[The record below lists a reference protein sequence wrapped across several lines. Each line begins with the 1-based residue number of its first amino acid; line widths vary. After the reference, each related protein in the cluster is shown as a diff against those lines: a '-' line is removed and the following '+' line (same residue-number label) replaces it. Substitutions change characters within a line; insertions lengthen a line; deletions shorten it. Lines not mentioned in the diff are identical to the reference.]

1 MSDLTEL
8 RERLRQQR
16 PVDWDQLPDFPLY
29 MDQVLS
35 YMDRQVIRFDEEDTL
50 TASMVNNYTKSGL
63 VPRAEGKKYN
73 RTHLAYL
80 TAICVLK
87 HVMSTRDMDL
97 LIREELQGE
106 RPIREGY
113 DAFCASLDK
122 ALRIT
127 AGEMEERGEDS
138 SLADNAIHFALLSYA
153 AGVASSPIC
162 DIAAPAAR
170 PRRRPPA
177 KKRKRSARDM
187 RDYVLMT
194 DSCCDLSASL
204 AEELGIFVLP
214 LSLELSGQTYHNY
227 LDGREIGFSD
237 FYNRIRAGETAT
249 TSAISVGVFE
259 EAMRPFLESGKDILC
274 LSFSSALSTTYQ
286 SAVIAAG
293 EMAES
298 FPEAKIRVVDT
309 LSASLG
315 QGLLVYLCARKKQ
328 AGLDIDALRDY
339 AEQTKGQVCHWFT
352 VDDLNHLK
360 RGGRVSAT
368 AALFGTMLSIKPVL
382 HVDDQGRLI
391 PVSKSRGR
399 RASLTALVDRMEQT
413 AVAPGTQT
421 VFISHGDCP
430 EDASSWPMR
439 SAAASARR
447 ISGSTLWAPS
457 SAITPVPAPWL
468 CSSWARSDKK
478 RS

>member
-1 MSDLTEL
+1 
-8 RERLRQQR
+8 
-16 PVDWDQLPDFPLY
+16 
-29 MDQVLS
+29 
-35 YMDRQVIRFDEEDTL
+35 
-50 TASMVNNYTKSGL
+50 
-63 VPRAEGKKYN
+63 
-73 RTHLAYL
+73 
-80 TAICVLK
+80 
-87 HVMSTRDMDL
+87 
-97 LIREELQGE
+97 
-106 RPIREGY
+106 
-113 DAFCASLDK
+113 
-122 ALRIT
+122 
-127 AGEMEERGEDS
+127 
-138 SLADNAIHFALLSYA
+138 
-153 AGVASSPIC
+153 
-162 DIAAPAAR
+162 
-170 PRRRPPA
+170 
-177 KKRKRSARDM
+177 M

-249 TSAISVGVFE
+249 TSAISVGIFE

-298 FPEAKIRVVDT
+298 FPEAKIHVVDT

-399 RASLTALVDRMEQT
+399 RAALTALVDRMEQT
-413 AVAPGTQT
+413 AVDPGTQT

-430 EDASSWPMR
+430 EDAQFV
-439 SAAASARR
+439 ADEIRR
-447 ISGSTLWAPS
+447 RFGTEDIRINFVGPVIGNHSGPGTMALFFLG
-457 SAITPVPAPWL
+457 TE
-468 CSSWARSDKK
+468 R
-478 RS
+478 

>member
-1 MSDLTEL
+1 
-8 RERLRQQR
+8 
-16 PVDWDQLPDFPLY
+16 
-29 MDQVLS
+29 
-35 YMDRQVIRFDEEDTL
+35 
-50 TASMVNNYTKSGL
+50 
-63 VPRAEGKKYN
+63 
-73 RTHLAYL
+73 
-80 TAICVLK
+80 
-87 HVMSTRDMDL
+87 
-97 LIREELQGE
+97 
-106 RPIREGY
+106 
-113 DAFCASLDK
+113 
-122 ALRIT
+122 
-127 AGEMEERGEDS
+127 
-138 SLADNAIHFALLSYA
+138 
-153 AGVASSPIC
+153 
-162 DIAAPAAR
+162 
-170 PRRRPPA
+170 
-177 KKRKRSARDM
+177 M

-249 TSAISVGVFE
+249 TSAISVGIFE
-259 EAMRPFLESGKDILC
+259 ETMRPFLESGKDILC

-298 FPEAKIRVVDT
+298 FPEAKIHVVDT

-413 AVAPGTQT
+413 AVDPGTQT

-430 EDASSWPMR
+430 EDAQFV
-439 SAAASARR
+439 ADEIRR
-447 ISGSTLWAPS
+447 RFGTEDIRINFVGPVIGNHSGPGTMALFFLG
-457 SAITPVPAPWL
+457 TE
-468 CSSWARSDKK
+468 R
-478 RS
+478 

>member
-1 MSDLTEL
+1 
-8 RERLRQQR
+8 
-16 PVDWDQLPDFPLY
+16 
-29 MDQVLS
+29 
-35 YMDRQVIRFDEEDTL
+35 
-50 TASMVNNYTKSGL
+50 
-63 VPRAEGKKYN
+63 
-73 RTHLAYL
+73 
-80 TAICVLK
+80 
-87 HVMSTRDMDL
+87 
-97 LIREELQGE
+97 
-106 RPIREGY
+106 
-113 DAFCASLDK
+113 
-122 ALRIT
+122 
-127 AGEMEERGEDS
+127 
-138 SLADNAIHFALLSYA
+138 
-153 AGVASSPIC
+153 
-162 DIAAPAAR
+162 
-170 PRRRPPA
+170 
-177 KKRKRSARDM
+177 M

-237 FYNRIRAGETAT
+237 FYDRIRAGETAT

-259 EAMRPFLESGKDILC
+259 ETMRPFLESGKDILC

-298 FPEAKIRVVDT
+298 FPEAKIHVVDT

-413 AVAPGTQT
+413 AVDPGTQT

-430 EDASSWPMR
+430 EDAQFV
-439 SAAASARR
+439 ADEIRR
-447 ISGSTLWAPS
+447 RFGTEDIRINFVGPVIGNHSGPGTMALFFLG
-457 SAITPVPAPWL
+457 TE
-468 CSSWARSDKK
+468 R
-478 RS
+478 